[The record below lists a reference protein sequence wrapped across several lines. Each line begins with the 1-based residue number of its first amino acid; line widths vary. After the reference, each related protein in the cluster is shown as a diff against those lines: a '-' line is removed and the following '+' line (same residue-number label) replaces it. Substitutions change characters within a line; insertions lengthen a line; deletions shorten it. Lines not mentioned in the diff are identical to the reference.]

1 MKILSSFTH
10 PLMFLSSAEHK
21 RYSEECQDVNN
32 QTVDGPRWLPYYG
45 KNTMEVNGSSTI
57 WIPIF
62 FFKWWQNFFFSV
74 SYPFKPHIPA
84 YPYSRKEKNKVTFST
99 SQFAFLNRAILNLA

>member
-1 MKILSSFTH
+1 MSITKQLMGLVDFHIMEKILWKSMAHQLFEYPYSSLNDDRT
-10 PLMFLSSAEHK
+10 
-21 RYSEECQDVNN
+21 
-32 QTVDGPRWLPYYG
+32 
-45 KNTMEVNGSSTI
+45 
-57 WIPIF
+57 
-62 FFKWWQNFFFSV
+62 FFFSV